1 MVLGARHLINKRG
14 WTAKSYIQDGL
25 IAMWDCLENVGFG
38 QFDQSATTWV
48 DLSGNG
54 YDMSMTGYKVDG
66 KFSADGAY
74 AAQPDMLI
82 AAYLGYINLGSD
94 NSYGEIVFSFSKY
107 VTETWGQFI
116 ALNRHRL
123 NHNGGNTNLSGASFD
138 FRYNTSNLKRYHV
151 AYGVPYGWGQSIRNV
166 SSSSGLPAGVYQM
179 RGSPMGSWLNG
190 LKSTGSMSGDDGK
203 VYCSNTMPITTKFV
217 CIGGTY
223 YGSGSGISGTSIVGA
238 LPTGTKIKS
247 IRIYNSQL
255 SESDMSA
262 NYAVDS
268 ARFQIG
274 GGVG

>member
-1 MVLGARHLINKRG
+1 MLIAARNAMLAEG
-14 WTAKSYIQDGL
+14 DLSAKSYVQDGL
-25 IAMWDCLENVGFG
+25 VAMWDCLENVGFG

-94 NSYGEIVFSFSKY
+94 NSYCEIVFSFSKY
-107 VTETWGQFI
+107 VSETFGAFI
-116 ALNRHRL
+116 LLNRQRL
-123 NHNGGNTNLSGASFD
+123 NHNGGAENLSGGWFD
-138 FRYNTSNLKRYHV
+138 FRYNTLNFKRYFIG
-151 AYGVPYGWGQSIRNV
+151 YGVPYGWCQNIRNV
-166 SSSSGLPAGVYQM
+166 SSPSGLSAGVYQM

-190 LKSTGSMSGDDGK
+190 LNPTGSMDGENGK
-203 VYCSNTMPITTKFV
+203 MYYSNTMSNSTKFV

-223 YGSGSGISGTSIVGA
+223 YGSGSGISGTSISGA

-247 IRIYNSQL
+247 IRIYNNQL
-255 SESDMSA
+255 SASDMNA
-262 NYAVDS
+262 NYAVDA
-268 ARFQIG
+268 ARFNLA
-274 GGVG
+274 